1 MGISNTFKGL
11 VLLKTATHNIFH
23 ISLRLKMTI
32 CLTCH
37 SKIGNTTAT
46 ITTINT
52 SWKLLNLREERGNN
66 ILLQI
71 TWIILSS
78 LIQIC
83 NISSL
88 NSMVS
93 ILKTI
98 KITTEEFDH
107 NNSYNNHNN
116 SNSNNNNNIFL
127 LHLREAWPCAMEESL
142 IEIVLKCACVC
153 VLCKY
158 FDKND

>member
-1 MGISNTFKGL
+1 MDISRTFKELISLKTTTNNTF
-11 VLLKTATHNIFH
+11 H
-23 ISLRLKMTI
+23 INFQFKMTI

-37 SKIGNTTAT
+37 SKIDNTI

-52 SWKLLNLREERGNN
+52 SWKHLNLREEGGSN

-83 NISSL
+83 NISNP

-98 KITTEEFDH
+98 KGTTEEWDH
-107 NNSYNNHNN
+107 NNSYSNHNN
-116 SNSNNNNNIFL
+116 SSNSNNTFL
-127 LHLREAWPCAMEESL
+127 LHLREICPCAMEESH
-142 IEIVLKCACVC
+142 IEFVLKWV
-153 VLCKY
+153 
-158 FDKND
+158 